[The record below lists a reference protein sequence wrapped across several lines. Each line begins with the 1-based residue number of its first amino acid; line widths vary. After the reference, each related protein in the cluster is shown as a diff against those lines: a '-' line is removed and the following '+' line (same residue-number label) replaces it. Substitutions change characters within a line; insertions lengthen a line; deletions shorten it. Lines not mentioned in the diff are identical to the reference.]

1 MASGGIV
8 KSIGQKVWT
17 RLMDKVGSRVV
28 EGIAD
33 TSSDA
38 PNAFH
43 KPKRDLYRQMEEE
56 KAAKK
61 QARQGGHDHGHDH
74 DHES

>member
-8 KSIGQKVWT
+8 KSVWT

-43 KPKRDLYRQMEEE
+43 KPKRDLYRKMEEE
-56 KAAKK
+56 KAAK
-61 QARQGGHDHGHDH
+61 RQGSGGGHDH
-74 DHES
+74 DHDHDHK